1 LLSNILVGLALFF
14 GVLSQ
19 ATIGFGSAI
28 IAMPIVGSLVGMST
42 ASPLIGLILFVVN
55 LVIVGSDW
63 TQIDWRAIRRILLSS
78 IPGMPLGLLL
88 ILYAP
93 GALVKGILGAI
104 LVGYGM
110 YSFLPNALI
119 PIISEKWAYP
129 FGFIAGILG
138 SAYNVNGPPAV
149 IYGALRRWPPER
161 FRATL
166 SGFFLPSGVL
176 IIVGHFLSGLWTRQV
191 WTLFLIS
198 LPGVL
203 LAIWMGGRL
212 NKRIDPAKF
221 TRYINGLVILM
232 GILLFIP
239 S

>member
-1 LLSNILVGLALFF
+1 
-14 GVLSQ
+14 
-19 ATIGFGSAI
+19 
-28 IAMPIVGSLVGMST
+28 
-42 ASPLIGLILFVVN
+42 
-55 LVIVGSDW
+55 
-63 TQIDWRAIRRILLSS
+63 
-78 IPGMPLGLLL
+78 LL

-93 GALVKGILGAI
+93 DVLVKGFLGAI
-104 LVGYGM
+104 LVGYGI
-110 YSFLPNALI
+110 YSFLPNAL
-119 PIISEKWAYP
+119 PPVISEKWAYP
-129 FGFIAGILG
+129 FGFIAGVLG
-138 SAYNVNGPPAV
+138 SAYNVNAPPAV

-166 SGFFLPSGVL
+166 SGFFLPSGL
-176 IIVGHFLSGLWTRQV
+176 MIIGGHFLGGLWTRQV

-221 TRYINGLVILM
+221 TRYINGLIILM
-232 GILLFIP
+232 GILLFLP